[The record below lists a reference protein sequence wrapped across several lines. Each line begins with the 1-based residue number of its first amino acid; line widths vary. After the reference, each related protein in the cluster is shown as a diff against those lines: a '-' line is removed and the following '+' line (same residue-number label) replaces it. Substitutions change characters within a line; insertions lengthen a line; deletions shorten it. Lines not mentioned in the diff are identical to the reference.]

1 MPEVERRAEYL
12 GRAMKEGLTPL
23 WALISVAIT
32 LVGGSVTVA
41 VIWGVK
47 HLIWVPIIVLLVLLV
62 VLAEGSYRVARNRE
76 TEHGKRLAELQGERD
91 AKANELDETRRELE
105 EARRAAL
112 PAPAAAGPTL
122 LPLVPRYYSRL
133 ASEIGDWVTAHL
145 VGVSN
150 PSFARR

>member
-1 MPEVERRAEYL
+1 
-12 GRAMKEGLTPL
+12 
-23 WALISVAIT
+23 
-32 LVGGSVTVA
+32 VTVA